1 MKIAIFA
8 FSLAAML
15 SGCVSTPAQV
25 AAKKPALIA
34 HSNKTVSE
42 VSGCIAPKI
51 GKLWPFVQALPIEG
65 GTRIAG
71 DGSMSIPK
79 TALVVDVTAEGNG
92 SRVTYIPNNE
102 AVSNSNEAAVKSCI

>member
-1 MKIAIFA
+1 MRTGLLA
-8 FSLAAML
+8 FSLAVML

-25 AAKKPALIA
+25 AAKKPALVA
-34 HSNKTVSE
+34 HSNRTVAE

-51 GKLWPFVQALPIEG
+51 GQLWPFVQALPIEG

-79 TALVVDVTAEGNG
+79 TALVVDITAEGNG
-92 SRVTYIPNNE
+92 SLVTYIPNNDS
-102 AVSNSNEAAVKSCI
+102 VSDSNEAAVKSCI